1 MTPKPRPPRFTAQRI
16 AALALMTAACVVGRM
31 LFTFLPNVQPMTAIL
46 LLLTLAFSLPE
57 ALLIAALS
65 LVITNLFLGFG
76 IWTVGQL
83 LSYAVIL
90 LLFWLCTRLPLVG
103 EKLWFQAGVA
113 ALMGF
118 VYGFSYA
125 IFNYFLLGMQVFWA
139 YWLSGLSFDALHA
152 AGNLGF
158 YLLLAP
164 ILKGLFQRYPRK

>member
-1 MTPKPRPPRFTAQRI
+1 MTPKPTPPRFTAQRI

-90 LLFWLCTRLPLVG
+90 LLF
-103 EKLWFQAGVA
+103 QAGVA